1 MLIKIIAAPHLY
13 LEGNQ
18 RLQWVSIYSNLIK
31 TSQPRTILQELLQ
44 IATRKDG
51 EKFAMTVSG
60 HLLQMID
67 NKIHLQYGII
77 KTAMFSN
84 EYLGNSTNHLFFTL
98 LKNEIDS
105 CIKLGDCHSLLGKL
119 ESIGDI

>member
-1 MLIKIIAAPHLY
+1 M
-13 LEGNQ
+13 
-18 RLQWVSIYSNLIK
+18 
-31 TSQPRTILQELLQ
+31 ILQELFQ

-67 NKIHLQYGII
+67 KKIHLQYGIK

-84 EYLGNSTNHLFFTL
+84 ECLGNSSNHPFFTV

-105 CIKLGDCHSLLGKL
+105 CIKLGDCQSLLGKL
-119 ESIGDI
+119 KSIGDI